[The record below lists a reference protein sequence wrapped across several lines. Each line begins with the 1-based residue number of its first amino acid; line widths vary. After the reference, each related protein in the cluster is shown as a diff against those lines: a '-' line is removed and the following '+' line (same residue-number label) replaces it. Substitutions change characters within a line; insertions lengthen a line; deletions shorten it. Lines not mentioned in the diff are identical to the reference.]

1 MGDLLKGKIPSLG
14 IKWYAQAM
22 NNPMILD
29 APTIFGMSNGQML
42 GAGEAGAEVV
52 SGRDTLMRMIIDAS
66 NNGSDDIVNA
76 LNRILALL
84 SDEHRIHDIIVK
96 ALTDGSFS
104 IVLDNREV
112 GRIVR
117 KYA

>member
-1 MGDLLKGKIPSLG
+1 M
-14 IKWYAQAM
+14 A
-22 NNPMILD
+22 
-29 APTIFGMSNGQML
+29 
-42 GAGEAGAEVV
+42 
-52 SGRDTLMRMIIDAS
+52 GRDTLMKMINQAS

-84 SDEHRIHDIIVK
+84 SDENRIHDIIVK

>member
-1 MGDLLKGKIPSLG
+1 MKGKIPSLG

-52 SGRDTLMRMIIDAS
+52 AGRDTLMRMISNAS

-84 SDEHRIHDIIVK
+84 SDENRIHDIIVK